1 MVDISKEMPTGV
13 KRQADK
19 IMTEIQ
25 KAGSMIMAVKAGA
38 RADGFV
44 IGLLCSDS
52 ITDDTA
58 QWLQAQFDA
67 ATEQKLKE
75 LSVWSAP
82 QH

>member
-44 IGLLCSDS
+44 MGLLCSGS
-52 ITDDTA
+52 ITDDTV